1 MLNLGLLPITTALL
15 LPQRSASA
23 AYGNG
28 LQDGSQEESVSSTS
42 GPPQATAGVRRVE
55 QEPRVWEGPD
65 GRPLPF
71 KVPEEILKFLRT
83 AAELE
88 RNSIGEG
95 ITGGNRLL
103 LEKDGIRMYA
113 IFRDVKVDK
122 RIMELADGTTAINFR
137 DDAIFECAAFELSRL
152 LGLYIVP
159 PAVKRGMKGKA
170 GTLQAWV
177 PGTMMEKERVEKGTD
192 PPDMWRWLMQRQ
204 VMQIFDNL
212 IYNEDRN
219 VGNILITKDWLLV
232 LIDHTRAFR
241 NYEKLMS
248 PDSIRYCDRNLLEN
262 LKSLNLQ
269 MLQEHLGEYLRDT
282 QIRALLKRRD
292 LLVEHVDRLVQE
304 HGSGDVLFSFFR

>member
-1 MLNLGLLPITTALL
+1 MLNLGLLVITFFLL
-15 LPQRSASA
+15 LAPRAAST

-28 LQDGSQEESVSSTS
+28 LRSGSQEESVPSTS
-42 GPPQATAGVRRVE
+42 GVPQATAGVRRVE
-55 QEPRVWEGPD
+55 KEPRVWEGPD
-65 GRPLPF
+65 GKPLPF
-71 KVPEEILKFLRT
+71 KGPEEILEFLRT
-83 AAELE
+83 AADLE
-88 RNSIGEG
+88 WKSIGEG
-95 ITGGNRLL
+95 ITGASRLL
-103 LEKDGIRMYA
+103 LEKDGVRMYA
-113 IFRDVKVDK
+113 IFRDVQVYK
-122 RIMELADGTTAINFR
+122 RVMELADGTTAISFR

-159 PAVKRGMKGKA
+159 PAVERGMRGKD

-177 PGTMMEKERVEKGTD
+177 PGTMMEKERLEKGTD

-219 VGNILITKDWLLV
+219 LGNILITKDWLLV

-241 NYEKLMS
+241 NYEKLLS

-269 MLQEHLGEYLRDT
+269 MLQEHLGKYLRDT

-292 LLVEHVDRLVQE
+292 LLVEHVHRLVQE
-304 HGSGDVLFSFFR
+304 HGSGDVLFSFYR